1 MERINPNDIVGIEVN
16 YFKVLSFHHKKQ
28 RIKKNGTKDSF
39 RYYYLCECR
48 CGTLKIIERSHLQRG
63 DIYSCGCTRNKKL
76 STECFKH
83 GFSGDRLYGIWN
95 NMKNRCNNPNIK
107 KYETYGGRGISVC
120 KDWEN
125 SFLNFYIWS
134 MNNGYNKDLTIDRI
148 DVNGNYEPNNCRWV
162 TNKEQARNTR
172 RNRVL
177 TYNNETHCV
186 SEWAEIKNIK
196 PSTLLRR
203 LDLGWSIEKA
213 LNTPVSK

>member
-1 MERINPNDIVGIEVN
+1 
-16 YFKVLSFHHKKQ
+16 
-28 RIKKNGTKDSF
+28 
-39 RYYYLCECR
+39 
-48 CGTLKIIERSHLQRG
+48 
-63 DIYSCGCTRNKKL
+63 
-76 STECFKH
+76 
-83 GFSGDRLYGIWN
+83 
-95 NMKNRCNNPNIK
+95 MKNRCNNPNVEH
-107 KYETYGGRGISVC
+107 YETYGGRGISVC

-134 MNNGYNKDLTIDRI
+134 MNNGYNKNLTIDRI

-177 TYNNETHCV
+177 TYNNETHCI

-213 LNTPVSK
+213 LTTAVSK